1 MLGAT
6 QSKRRILLVEP
17 DPVVAAAVEDAA
29 QTIAHVERHRRFE
42 SARMQLATTSFDFIV
57 TNLRL
62 GEFNGLHLIY
72 LAHSPSRPGTG
83 LVYTESREP
92 ALAWEVQKAGAF
104 YETADRLPV
113 TLAGYLNTSLPPR
126 DRRHPAVPDRRRTF
140 RGGRRLWD
148 ERLLREPLG
157 I

>member
-1 MLGAT
+1 MPGAT
-6 QSKRRILLVEP
+6 HSKRRILLVEP
-17 DPVVAAAVEDAA
+17 DAVIAAAIADAA
-29 QTIAHVERHRRFE
+29 QTMAHVERHRRFE
-42 SARMQLATTSFDFIV
+42 TARILLATSSFDFII

-72 LAHSPSRPGTG
+72 LADRSSTG
-83 LVYTESREP
+83 GVVYTEHREP
-92 ALAWEVQKAGAF
+92 ALAWEVQRAGAF

-113 TLAGYLNTSLPPR
+113 TLAGYLRGSLPPR
-126 DRRHPAVPDRRRTF
+126 DRRDPAVPDRRRPF

-148 ERLLREPLG
+148 ERLLREPLS